1 MSDGLRYGQEP
12 RLGLEPQISQR
23 RALAA
28 QLVAAVKA
36 LPRLRR
42 AWDPDVEEP
51 LEPWTDDPDP
61 GAEELEDEGDTPV
74 SLAVRQNPGE
84 ASHEPY
90 VYAVD
95 DVAPEADLELVVEN
109 GRVRLRMLDEWPWPE
124 GEVDMWAQSFVE
136 AVRQVVEE
144 LLGPFAEE
152 LAVGLPSHGSRSRL
166 GLLNMQDLVTRL
178 CQDKRWAS
186 LGRESVR
193 KLASAVT
200 NHWHLALPGGQI
212 RKLAWLFKPRSTQG
226 DVNQALLALA
236 REMVN
241 SAGGRPIQ
249 LADIARRALTGDSDV
264 LKRWVSGIGAQDR
277 ENTVLQRLKRLLHSY
292 WEERAW
298 RPGTDD
304 PFEQWVGA
312 LMGGEH
318 GGVRA
323 GKGRGRL

>member
-1 MSDGLRYGQEP
+1 MTDGLRYGQEP
-12 RLGLEPQISQR
+12 RLGLEPQISQQ

-28 QLVAAVKA
+28 QLVAAVTA

-51 LEPWTDDPDP
+51 LEPWKDDPDP

-74 SLAVRQNPGE
+74 SLAVRQNPE
-84 ASHEPY
+84 EVSQEPY

-109 GRVRLRMLDEWPWPE
+109 GRVRLRMLQEWPWPE

-136 AVRQVVEE
+136 AVRQAIEE

-152 LAVGLPSHGSRSRL
+152 LAAGLPSHGSRSRL

-178 CQDKRWAS
+178 CQDERWAE

-226 DVNQALLALA
+226 DVDQALLALA
-236 REMVN
+236 RKMVN
-241 SAGGRPIQ
+241 SAGGRQIQ
-249 LADIARRALTGDSDV
+249 LADIARCALTSNSEA
-264 LKRWVSGIGAQDR
+264 LKTWGSGIKA
-277 ENTVLQRLKRLLHSY
+277 ENPKNTVLQRLKRLLHRY

-298 RPGTDD
+298 RPGIDD